1 MLRLLKS
8 RKFRLAIVGVIF
20 LYLFAATKVENHRLD
35 GQRKTTIPGGKGFDF
50 SVNRSE
56 LWSDV
61 AHLSTPEMEGRR
73 TGTPGNHKAQDYIIK
88 RFQESGIS
96 PIRGDYRQKF
106 SFVRHSIRG
115 LLSPSGKFTQPFPDA
130 TNLIGYIPG
139 RKDSQNYI
147 ALSAHYDHLGI
158 RDGKLY
164 PGADD
169 DASGIGALFAAAE
182 YLKTHPPVH
191 RILICAFDGEELG
204 LRGSEAF
211 FKNPLVDP
219 HHILID
225 ISMDMISHNDR
236 NEIFIAGTW
245 QHPEFKQLT
254 SAVAKQSRVKM
265 LYGHDRPKYAG
276 GNVDNWLEGS
286 DHYSFYEA
294 GIPFLYF
301 GVEDH
306 PDYHAPTDTFD
317 HINKEF
323 YANVV
328 EVVIATLHAVD
339 SSSLR

>member
-1 MLRLLKS
+1 MLQLLKS
-8 RKFRLAIVGVIF
+8 RKFRLAIFGCIL
-20 LYLFAATKVENHRLD
+20 LYLFAATRIESHRID
-35 GQRKTTIPGGKGFDF
+35 QEKKTTVPGGSGFDF
-50 SVNRSE
+50 SVNRTQ

-61 AHLSTPEMEGRR
+61 ERLSAPDMEGRQ
-73 TGTPGNHKAQDYIIK
+73 TGTPGNHKAQDYVIK
-88 RFQESGIS
+88 RFQESGIV
-96 PIRGDYRQKF
+96 PLNGNYRQKF

-115 LLSPSGKFTQPFPDA
+115 LLKPSGKYEQQFPDA
-130 TNLIGYIPG
+130 TNLIGYVPG
-139 RKDSQNYI
+139 TKDPHDFV

-169 DASGIGALFAAAE
+169 DASGVAALFAAGE
-182 YLKTHPPVH
+182 YLKTHAPSHSV
-191 RILICAFDGEELG
+191 LICAFDGEEFG

-211 FKNPLVDP
+211 FKNPIVDP
-219 HHILID
+219 HHILFD
-225 ISMDMISHNDR
+225 VSMDMVSHNDR

-245 QHPEFKQLT
+245 QHPELMQITLPI
-254 SAVAKQSRVKM
+254 AKQSKVKM
-265 LYGHDRPKYAG
+265 LYGHDRPKYVA
-276 GNVDNWLEGS
+276 GNVDNWLDGS
-286 DHYSFYEA
+286 DHYWFYKS

-328 EVVIATLHAVD
+328 ETIIATLRRVD
-339 SSSLR
+339 STL